1 MFEDIDYDGFKD
13 YCKKILS
20 KNTVPQY
27 QTYLRN
33 FISFLE
39 DNKIYSIFDY
49 YDLKS
54 KNPKYLEEEFLKSGK
69 TKKSFADYNS
79 AVSKYI
85 EFINSKGITMPIT
98 DKEQQRSKTNFSLN
112 QILYGP
118 PGTGKTYKL
127 SKIMDKFTQNLNVKS
142 SGDTDALYEM
152 LKIET
157 YTWCQVAAA
166 ILYDAAESNTN
177 GG

>member
-13 YCKKILS
+13 YCKQTLS

-49 YDLKS
+49 YGLKS
-54 KNPKYLEEEFLKSGK
+54 KNPKYLEEEFLKSEK
-69 TKKSFADYNS
+69 NKKSFADYNS
-79 AVSKYI
+79 AVKKYI

-98 DKEQQRSKTNFSLN
+98 DKDSAQMMR
-112 QILYGP
+112 
-118 PGTGKTYKL
+118 
-127 SKIMDKFTQNLNVKS
+127 
-142 SGDTDALYEM
+142 
-152 LKIET
+152 
-157 YTWCQVAAA
+157 
-166 ILYDAAESNTN
+166 
-177 GG
+177 